1 MHNGLLFLAVLALA
15 GYDIEE
21 FYTAIGDDKT
31 GIELI
36 YGDSFSDITDLN
48 RLPIKLTALA
58 KRHIRV

>member
-1 MHNGLLFLAVLALA
+1 MLALA

-31 GIELI
+31 GIERI
-36 YGDSFSDITDLN
+36 YGDSFLDITDLN
-48 RLPIKLTALA
+48 QLPIKLTALA